1 MTNIRFQCLQG
12 SVEGESFEFEG
23 TVVLGRDLTCGVAL
37 QDPCCSR
44 KHALI
49 ERLADRYRIRDLGS
63 RNGVSVNG
71 EKIEES
77 TLCYGDRFM
86 VGRNLFVFLSEALP
100 RGPEDRD
107 DASGLHD
114 IETIDVHQVERRLTV
129 DLNDAADSLL
139 VDSQLVPSAEPEIRP
154 LDSEQLRKELV
165 FLCQL
170 SKELNGTLEIDVIIE
185 TVTRSVMEKFDNA
198 DRVSFFFFEASQPP
212 ALEEVKSLCRS
223 GEYANPVSRTI
234 LKRIERERV
243 GILCE
248 SFPDFGDTASDR
260 TLDLCS
266 FMCLP
271 LVVRTR
277 LLGAVYVE
285 NNSGTHAFSR
295 ADFELLTLVAN
306 HSAAALSSALTFDQS
321 QAAYLET
328 VKSLGNALDAKDSYT
343 RGHSERVA
351 NYAVGIGQE
360 LGFDSE
366 RLRNLRIA
374 AKLHDIGK
382 IAIKDALIGKDGRL
396 TSTEFEEIKKHPEL
410 GIEILR
416 PIRFLWPI
424 LPFILHHHER
434 YNGRGYPDGLKG
446 EEIPLEARIINL
458 ADALDAMTTQRSYNQ
473 PISIEEALERCK
485 REAGVSFDPMC
496 VPAMLR
502 YFHDKMSPTTTVTI
516 EAGIRAYR
524 DKIEPESVD

>member
-1 MTNIRFQCLQG
+1 MANLRFQCLLG
-12 SVEGESFEFEG
+12 SAEGESFELDG
-23 TVVLGRDLTCGVAL
+23 PVTLGRDTTCDVPL
-37 QDPCCSR
+37 RDPCCSR
-44 KHALI
+44 RHALI
-49 ERLADRYRIRDLGS
+49 ERLEDRYRIRDLGS

-71 EKIEES
+71 SKVEEA

-86 VGRNLFVFLSEALP
+86 VGRTLFVFLSEVLA
-100 RGPEDRD
+100 RGPDSSDE
-107 DASGLHD
+107 APVLHD
-114 IETIDVHQVERRLTV
+114 VETIDVHQVERRLTV

-139 VDSQLVPSAEPEIRP
+139 GEGHLVDGDELEVHP

-170 SKELNGTLEIDVIIE
+170 SKELNGTLEIDVIVE
-185 TVTRSVMEKFDNA
+185 TVTRSVLRKFEEA

-212 ALEEVKSLCRS
+212 ALQEVESLCRDGKDS
-223 GEYANPVSRTI
+223 RPVSLTI
-234 LKRIERERV
+234 LKRIEQERV
-243 GILCE
+243 GILCGNVL
-248 SFPDFGDTASDR
+248 DFARSKSVFKR
-260 TLDLCS
+260 DLRS
-266 FMCLP
+266 FMCVP

-277 LLGAVYVE
+277 LLGAIYLE
-285 NNSGTHAFSR
+285 NLSRAHAFSR

-306 HSAAALSSALTFDQS
+306 HSAAALSSALTFEHS
-321 QAAYLET
+321 QTSYLET
-328 VKSLGNALDAKDSYT
+328 VRSLGNALDAKDSYT

-351 NYAVGIGQE
+351 HYAVGIGKE
-360 LGFDSE
+360 LGFDTE

-374 AKLHDIGK
+374 AELHDIGK

-396 TSTEFEEIKKHPEL
+396 TPAEFEQIKKHPEL
-410 GIEILR
+410 GVGILR

-473 PISIEEALERCK
+473 PISIEEALERCE
-485 REAGVSFDPMC
+485 REAGVSFDPVC
-496 VPAMLR
+496 VPALLR
-502 YFHDKMSPTTTVTI
+502 FLREKANPTSTVPIDTGRRGRREDM
-516 EAGIRAYR
+516 EAVAV
-524 DKIEPESVD
+524 E